1 MKGESY
7 DIICTYGRIITEVQC
22 MGCDRGKE
30 EKFEELYQQYR
41 NDVYKISLYYTK
53 NEQEAQDIT
62 QKVFFALYLR
72 MDKIELQ
79 NAREYLL
86 RAARNLSYNWLRD
99 TKKEREG
106 EDAEPE
112 GIAMLDVKMK
122 AFQRYRDNNSVLVC
136 DSENEAVENISQ
148 VISGATDVVRQAL
161 EFIACINR
169 TPAVKLLGISPS
181 GFNATGESDIRNYYD
196 HIKAKQEL
204 YRDQIQKIID
214 IIQLITY
221 GTIDPSIGFNFN
233 EIGGDDL
240 ANNTNIFKIQTDVL
254 NGLFGSGVIDNAEAR
269 EFVRTSEIGGL
280 DYISEDVPKP
290 QIDPEDLKAMAGQ
303 KGKE

>member
-1 MKGESY
+1 MFVKGKSY

-106 EDAEPE
+106 EDAEE
-112 GIAMLDVKMK
+112 VLDGQLYMESAEATCFSHIEHREKHQILTELM
-122 AFQRYRDNNSVLVC
+122 RELYI
-136 DSENEAVENISQ
+136 ENENWYEIINLIYC
-148 VISGATDVVRQAL
+148 L
-161 EFIACINR
+161 EMPYDEV
-169 TPAVKLLGISPS
+169 TKLLGISKTVLYS
-181 GFNATGESDIRNYYD
+181 KVYR
-196 HIKAKQEL
+196 AKQWL
-204 YRDQIQKIID
+204 
-214 IIQLITY
+214 
-221 GTIDPSIGFNFN
+221 
-233 EIGGDDL
+233 
-240 ANNTNIFKIQTDVL
+240 
-254 NGLFGSGVIDNAEAR
+254 
-269 EFVRTSEIGGL
+269 
-280 DYISEDVPKP
+280 
-290 QIDPEDLKAMAGQ
+290 LKRYQ
-303 KGKE
+303 EKYKER